1 MNEARGIYQPL
12 AEKVPLYDLA
22 DEEIDEERSRVP
34 LLIVIALVVLA
45 AFAGVVW
52 LAYNQGVARG
62 RAGTS
67 IVIEA
72 PNSPVRVAPAN
83 AGGATPFTNL
93 KVYSQ
98 PIPPDQEA
106 QKSALAAPQVKAR
119 ATTEAP
125 PARLSP
131 AGPPARVASQAS
143 APPPALREAPS
154 VVAPAAPRTVQ
165 AVPPP
170 APPAAAP
177 TAPRAAQTAPPPAPP
192 AAAPPAPRTAQ
203 AAPPPAAPPAPP
215 PPRPTAAANSAA
227 VSGAVVLQLGA
238 FENEAAA
245 NGAWTIFRAR
255 YDSARTLSPDIQK
268 VDLGAKGIWY
278 RLRAGPFADRPAGV
292 DACTKLKAAG
302 ATCFVT
308 VP

>member
-1 MNEARGIYQPL
+1 MNMNQARGIYQPL

-22 DEEIDEERSRVP
+22 DEELDEERSRVP

-72 PNSPVRVAPAN
+72 PSSPVRVAPAN
-83 AGGATPFTNL
+83 AGVAAPFTNL

-98 PIPPDQEA
+98 PIPSDQDA
-106 QKSALAAPQVKAR
+106 QKSAVVAPKVKAPV
-119 ATTEAP
+119 TTEAP

-131 AGPPARVASQAS
+131 AEAPT
-143 APPPALREAPS
+143 PPPALR
-154 VVAPAAPRTVQ
+154 V
-165 AVPPP
+165 
-170 APPAAAP
+170 APPAIAP
-177 TAPRAAQTAPPPAPP
+177 AAPRAAQTAPPPAPP
-192 AAAPPAPRTAQ
+192 ATTPAALR
-203 AAPPPAAPPAPP
+203 AAPPAPP
-215 PPRPTAAANSAA
+215 PARPTAAANGTAA
-227 VSGAVVLQLGA
+227 SGAAVLQLGA

-245 NGAWTIFRAR
+245 TSAWTRFRTL
-255 YDSARTLSPDIQK
+255 YDSTGTLSPDVQK

-278 RLRAGPFADRPAGV
+278 RLRVGPFADRPAAV
-292 DACTKLKAAG
+292 DACVKLKTEG

-308 VP
+308 AP

>member
-1 MNEARGIYQPL
+1 MNQARGIYQPL

-22 DEEIDEERSRVP
+22 DDEIDEERSRVP

-72 PNSPVRVAPAN
+72 PNGPVRVAPTD
-83 AGGATPFTNL
+83 AGSPTPYTGL

-106 QKSALAAPQVKAR
+106 QSSTLAPQVR
-119 ATTEAP
+119 APVTTEAP
-125 PARLSP
+125 PARLVP
-131 AGPPARVASQAS
+131 AAPPPRVASQAPA
-143 APPPALREAPS
+143 APPITAAPPALR
-154 VVAPAAPRTVQ
+154 TV
-165 AVPPP
+165 
-170 APPAAAP
+170 PPAAAP
-177 TAPRAAQTAPPPAPP
+177 QAPRPVQV
-192 AAAPPAPRTAQ
+192 AAPPAPT
-203 AAPPPAAPPAPP
+203 APPPGAPAPLPARPPA
-215 PPRPTAAANSAA
+215 TANNAA
-227 VSGAVVLQLGA
+227 VSGAAVLQIGA

-245 NGAWTIFRAR
+245 NGAWTRFRSR
-255 YDSARTLSPDIQK
+255 YDSAGTLSPDIQK

-278 RLRAGPFADRPAGV
+278 RLRAGPFADRTAAV
-292 DACTKLKAAG
+292 DACVKLKAAG

-308 VP
+308 PP